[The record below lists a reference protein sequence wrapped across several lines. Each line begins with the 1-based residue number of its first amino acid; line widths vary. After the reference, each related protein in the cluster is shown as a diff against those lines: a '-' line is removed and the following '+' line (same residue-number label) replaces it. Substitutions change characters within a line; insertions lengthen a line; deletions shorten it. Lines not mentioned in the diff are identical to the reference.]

1 MKWWLL
7 TGTISFEVAAT
18 LSLRAAVDH
27 PAWYALVV
35 VGYLASFIFL
45 AAVLRLMPVGVAYGI
60 WGAGGI
66 TLTALLAAVLF
77 QDSLTVP
84 MVIGMG
90 LVIAGVLVVELG
102 SQEAATERAAQGEV
116 A

>member
-7 TGTISFEVAAT
+7 AGTISFEVAAT
-18 LSLRAAVDH
+18 LSLRGAIDH

-35 VGYLASFIFL
+35 VGYCASFILL

-77 QDSLTVP
+77 NDSLTIP

-102 SQEAATERAAQGEV
+102 SQEAANKRAGRDEA